1 MNPIREALK
10 QAREHVKEA
19 ERLSMEEY
27 IKQQD
32 DQIQRVLVG
41 IAMALTALDEEPEN
55 MGASVSELKDWN
67 DNELVCK

>member
-10 QAREHVKEA
+10 QAREHMKEA

-55 MGASVSELKDWN
+55 TGDSVSKPNEWN
-67 DNELVCK
+67 DGELVCK